1 MRAEEWEWNWE
12 AGGGSRN
19 RRVAGLGRSGASR
32 GRERS
37 VENGGVSDDRLM
49 RVGVLHLRIVGEFGL
64 SQGGRRVGMTGQG
77 RLRCGY
83 AGEVAERLK
92 AAVC

>member
-32 GRERS
+32 GRVRS
-37 VENGGVSDDRLM
+37 VENGGDSDDRLI
-49 RVGVLHLRIVGEFGL
+49 RVGVLIHRIGL
-64 SQGGRRVGMTGQG
+64 SQRGRRVGVAGQG
-77 RLRCGY
+77 RLRWTY